1 MLSSRQARKAM
12 VYAATQPQSIGHFQ
26 TMLSETEGILSLPA
40 PWWAVEM
47 YRGNSLQSKVVVSS
61 DLSASPKQIQLQQ
74 KKRKAIQVALPTLAI
89 ERLKKKQEYTN
100 KQIETSE
107 DCNEKYQ

>member
-1 MLSSRQARKAM
+1 MNK
-12 VYAATQPQSIGHFQ
+12 F
-26 TMLSETEGILSLPA
+26 
-40 PWWAVEM
+40 
-47 YRGNSLQSKVVVSS
+47 NFN
-61 DLSASPKQIQLQQ
+61 
-74 KKRKAIQVALPTLAI
+74 KRKKIAIQVTLSTLAI